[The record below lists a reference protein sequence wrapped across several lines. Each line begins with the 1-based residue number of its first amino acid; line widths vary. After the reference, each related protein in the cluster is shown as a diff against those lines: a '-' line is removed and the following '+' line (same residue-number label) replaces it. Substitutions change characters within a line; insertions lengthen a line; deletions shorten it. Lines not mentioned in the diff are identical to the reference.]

1 MSKIAVGNAVVD
13 VLVTLAIAA
22 TIISAVYLLM
32 PMSQTVAHF

>member
-1 MSKIAVGNAVVD
+1 MNKIAVADAAVD

-22 TIISAVYLLM
+22 TIISVVYILM